1 MSHPIPPDLEA
12 TLRNLEALHHQIGQE
27 ITALRLLQ
35 EQYGLGTFHGT
46 FSPPEPYGKVTK
58 PDAKAPT
65 PFSLSVPA
73 AQPELTTDL
82 PIKPAAQP
90 SVSTTKPLAKKSRSK
105 PTEGPPTKEQFE
117 AARSVLMD
125 GYTPDRPGD
134 GDRLLKTIVYRLL
147 LGSSKGFKSAELGS
161 ARTVAM
167 YFIEQ
172 AGLRSGPGFRD
183 GKLRSLLKKYVPFEP
198 VASIRRLP
206 R

>member
-1 MSHPIPPDLEA
+1 MPPDLEA
-12 TLRNLEALHHQIGQE
+12 TLRNLEALHHKIGQE
-27 ITALRLLQ
+27 IAALRLLQ
-35 EQYGLGTFHGT
+35 EQYGLGVFHGT
-46 FSPPEPYGKVTK
+46 IDPPAPYGKETQTNT
-58 PDAKAPT
+58 KAPA

-82 PIKPAAQP
+82 PTKPTDRPA
-90 SVSTTKPLAKKSRSK
+90 VRTTKPLAKKSRSK
-105 PTEGPPTKEQFE
+105 PTEDPPTKEQFE
-117 AARSVLMD
+117 AARSILMD

-147 LGSSKGFKSAELGS
+147 HGSSKGFKSAELGS

-198 VASIRRLP
+198 IASIRRLP

>member
-1 MSHPIPPDLEA
+1 MSHRMPPDLEA

-35 EQYGLGTFHGT
+35 AQYGLSVFNGTIEI
-46 FSPPEPYGKVTK
+46 PPPYRKETH
-58 PDAKAPT
+58 PDTKAPS

-82 PIKPAAQP
+82 PITPTDQPA
-90 SVSTTKPLAKKSRSK
+90 VRTTKPLAKKSRSK
-105 PTEGPPTKEQFE
+105 PPEGPPTKEQFE
-117 AARSVLMD
+117 AARSILMD

-147 LGSSKGFKSAELGS
+147 LGSSKGFKSAELGY

-198 VASIRRLP
+198 IALIRRLP

>member
-1 MSHPIPPDLEA
+1 MSHHMPPDLEA
-12 TLRNLEALHHQIGQE
+12 TLRNLEVLHHKIGQE
-27 ITALRLLQ
+27 IAALRLLQ
-35 EQYGLGTFHGT
+35 EQYGLSVFHGT
-46 FSPPEPYGKVTK
+46 IDPPAPYGKEPKTN
-58 PDAKAPT
+58 PKAPA

-73 AQPELTTDL
+73 AQPDLTTDL
-82 PIKPAAQP
+82 PTKTTDQPAKR
-90 SVSTTKPLAKKSRSK
+90 TTKPVAKKSRSK
-105 PTEGPPTKEQFE
+105 PTEGPPTKDQFE
-117 AARSVLMD
+117 AARSILMD
-125 GYTPDRPGD
+125 GYAPDRPGD

-183 GKLRSLLKKYVPFEP
+183 GKLRSLLKKYVPFQP
-198 VASIRRLP
+198 ITSIRRLP